1 MWVGFS
7 DDVLRGRLKKI
18 VQASAIYL
26 KLILPNLPAVGRIL
40 ESDTLYYF
48 LFHVGYKYPTYNLNG
63 FLFQTT
69 SNAAFF
75 LDHQNPR
82 FAARMGDVFRADSCV
97 EDVAA
102 FQPND
107 VFFAVFSVVHID
119 FAVHYG
125 KHFLAVVD
133 VPFVGLVRPVQAHGG
148 TVHIGDVECAPCAG
162 SGKFGGADGV
172 RVGHFRVSLILY
184 LDKPVDTTVY

>member
-7 DDVLRGRLKKI
+7 DDVSGGRLKKV
-18 VQASAIYL
+18 VQASAICL

-69 SNAAFF
+69 SNTAFF

-82 FAARMGDVFRADSCV
+82 FAARMGDVFRTDSCI

-107 VFFAVFSVVHID
+107 AFFAVFSVVHID
-119 FAVHYG
+119 FAVHHG

-133 VPFVGLVRPVQAHGG
+133 VPGRNRYLYEQRQEYR
-148 TVHIGDVECAPCAG
+148 DDR
-162 SGKFGGADGV
+162 SGQQNRLQPG
-172 RVGHFRVSLILY
+172 
-184 LDKPVDTTVY
+184 

>member
-1 MWVGFS
+1 MDWFFKRRFKRS
-7 DDVLRGRLKKI
+7 SEKRF
-18 VQASAIYL
+18 VQASAICL

-133 VPFVGLVRPVQAHGG
+133 VPFVGLWSVQCRR
-148 TVHIGDVECAPCAG
+148 TVVPFILAMSSAPHAREAVNSAERMVCV
-162 SGKFGGADGV
+162 SGIFA
-172 RVGHFRVSLILY
+172 SL
-184 LDKPVDTTVY
+184 

>member
-7 DDVLRGRLKKI
+7 DDVSGGRLKK
-18 VQASAIYL
+18 VCSGFCYLSQANSAESSSRS
-26 KLILPNLPAVGRIL
+26 RIL

-162 SGKFGGADGV
+162 SGKFGGADGLC
-172 RVGHFRVSLILY
+172 VGHFRVSLILY